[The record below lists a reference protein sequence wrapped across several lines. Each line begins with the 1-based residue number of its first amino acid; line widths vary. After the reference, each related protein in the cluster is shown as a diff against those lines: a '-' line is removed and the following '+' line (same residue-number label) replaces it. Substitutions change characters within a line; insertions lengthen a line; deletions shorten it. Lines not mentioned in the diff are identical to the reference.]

1 MPRPK
6 KKVAEKE
13 NPEAPKG
20 DFGLQVGQVFADVKI
35 VKINPNFERS
45 IGFVRVKRAVDGA
58 IVVKALTDSKGDV
71 KKYVADWN
79 DEVSWMT
86 PPDFKSFVE
95 TRQRVSLVP
104 PHLVG

>member
-1 MPRPK
+1 
-6 KKVAEKE
+6 
-13 NPEAPKG
+13 
-20 DFGLQVGQVFADVKI
+20 
-35 VKINPNFERS
+35 
-45 IGFVRVKRAVDGA
+45 
-58 IVVKALTDSKGDV
+58 LTDSKGDV